1 MTRRSVAPRILGMRG
16 SMSSFAMTGDA
27 IKRPNQ
33 PRNTKSMVVWAKPT
47 GKVGLV
53 KAAANAQR

>member
-16 SMSSFAMTGDA
+16 SMQGFATNGDA
-27 IKRPNQ
+27 IRRINQ
-33 PRNTKSMVVWAKPT
+33 PRNTRSMVVWAKPT

-53 KAAANAQR
+53 KANPQR